1 MAYGNKPPITATTG
15 TIFIRC
21 GNCKEQ
27 YDLVRAKRKAEQL
40 RIRNITCPNCG
51 DKVATLN

>member
-1 MAYGNKPPITATTG
+1 MAYNRTSVTASTG
-15 TIFIRC
+15 QVFIRC
-21 GNCKEQ
+21 GTCKAQ

-40 RIRNITCPNCG
+40 RTRDIVCPNCG